1 MSEQNTV
8 DPQAVAQIKMDLQEL
23 ARLLRAAGHLEPAAQ
38 QTLASLLEELG
49 GELEVSGLPSAPTA
63 HLAETVGRVARALH
77 EQQHSGLLA
86 ATRDRLHEAACRA
99 EAEAPVATGIVRR
112 FIDAL
117 AGIGI

>member
-1 MSEQNTV
+1 MSEPMPA
-8 DPQAVAQIKMDLQEL
+8 DPQAVAQIKTDLQEL
-23 ARLLRAAGHLEPAAQ
+23 ARLLRAAGHLEPDSQ
-38 QTLASLLEELG
+38 QTLAGLLEELG
-49 GELEVSGLPSAPTA
+49 GELEIGGHSSAQTA

-77 EQQHSGLLA
+77 EQHHAGLLA

-117 AGIGI
+117 AGMGI

>member
-1 MSEQNTV
+1 MSEPITAN
-8 DPQAVAQIKMDLQEL
+8 PQAVAQIKTDLQEL
-23 ARLLRAAGHLEPAAQ
+23 AHLLRVAGHLEPEAQ

-49 GELEVSGLPSAPTA
+49 GELEVAEHTSEQTA

-77 EQQHSGLLA
+77 EQHHAGLLA

-112 FIDAL
+112 FMDAL
-117 AGIGI
+117 GGIGI

>member
-1 MSEQNTV
+1 MAEEIPA

-23 ARLLRAAGHLEPAAQ
+23 ARLLRTAGHLEPDAQ

-49 GELEVSGLPSAPTA
+49 DELEVSGLPSTQKA
-63 HLAETVGRVARALH
+63 HLAETVGRAARALH
-77 EQQHSGLLA
+77 EQQHAGLLA
-86 ATRDRLHEAACRA
+86 ATKDRLHEAACRA

-112 FIDAL
+112 IIDAL

>member
-1 MSEQNTV
+1 MSEQITA
-8 DPQAVAQIKMDLQEL
+8 DPQTVVQIKTDLQEL
-23 ARLLRAAGHLEPAAQ
+23 ARLLRAAGHLEPDAQ

-49 GELEVSGLPSAPTA
+49 GELEIGRLPSAQTA

-117 AGIGI
+117 GGMGI